1 MFGSLLVSLLKL
13 FIAGAVIFY
22 AGLVLLSLRSEST
35 DHQMMRFDG
44 TDPARSVER
53 LLVRA
58 GVSVVRA
65 AFEGLRAILDTLE
78 EASADVGEW
87 LLHHRGV

>member
-1 MFGSLLVSLLKL
+1 MFWSLLVSLLKL

-22 AGLVLLSLRSEST
+22 AGLVLLSLQSEST
-35 DHQMMRFDG
+35 DHQMRFDG
-44 TDPARSVER
+44 ADPARSVER
-53 LLVRA
+53 LLVWA

-65 AFEGLRAILDTLE
+65 AFEGLKAILDTLE